1 MHDLATTA
9 GSEGWKSP
17 ALPLALC
24 HVNPSPHSAC
34 KQTEPA
40 TADGVT
46 ALGEGDVSTEFIL
59 WSAGAQFFSRILV
72 RSSFSR
78 FTIGLGS
85 SFSPAAI
92 MAFS

>member
-1 MHDLATTA
+1 M
-9 GSEGWKSP
+9 SP
-17 ALPLALC
+17 ASSLPSAHEPVLD
-24 HVNPSPHSAC
+24 SAC
-34 KQTEPA
+34 KQLLRVAVPEARDQHRVHPS
-40 TADGVT
+40 V
-46 ALGEGDVSTEFIL
+46 L
-59 WSAGAQFFSRILV
+59 GAQFFSRILV